1 MNFDQAVAARL
12 LGDEEVAALVDAR
25 VDWERLPQGSPMPAI
40 VLTIVVDER
49 PQTFKRFQATRGT
62 ATQIDCYA
70 ATKPGSVALRD
81 AVLAAVVAPAT
92 IGGVRFQRAQDVS
105 LRRNYEKREATERY
119 REIID
124 LTLWHNG

>member
-12 LGDEEVAALVDAR
+12 LGNAAVAALVGTR
-25 VDWERLPQGSPMPAI
+25 VDWERLPQGSLMPAI

-49 PQTFKRFQATRGT
+49 PQTYKRFQTTRGT

-70 ATKPGSVALRD
+70 ATKPGSVTLRD
-81 AVLAAVVAPAT
+81 AVLAAVLAPAA
-92 IGGVRFQRAQDVS
+92 IGGVRFQQAQDVS
-105 LRRNYEKREATERY
+105 LRRAYEKRDATERY